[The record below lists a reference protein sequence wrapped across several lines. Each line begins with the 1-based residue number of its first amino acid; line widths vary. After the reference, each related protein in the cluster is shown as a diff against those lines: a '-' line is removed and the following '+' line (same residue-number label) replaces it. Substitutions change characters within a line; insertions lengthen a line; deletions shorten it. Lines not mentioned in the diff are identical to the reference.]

1 MNPSVPEERFSCGLV
16 ALLSCLHSLCKYT
29 SSKLAS
35 KEIASASGSQSIT
48 KLLGGPLCQML
59 DENINGISIRYPS
72 TDLASWTKALKYF
85 LTNLQWLVFA
95 STYL

>member
-1 MNPSVPEERFSCGLV
+1 
-16 ALLSCLHSLCKYT
+16 
-29 SSKLAS
+29 
-35 KEIASASGSQSIT
+35 
-48 KLLGGPLCQML
+48 ML